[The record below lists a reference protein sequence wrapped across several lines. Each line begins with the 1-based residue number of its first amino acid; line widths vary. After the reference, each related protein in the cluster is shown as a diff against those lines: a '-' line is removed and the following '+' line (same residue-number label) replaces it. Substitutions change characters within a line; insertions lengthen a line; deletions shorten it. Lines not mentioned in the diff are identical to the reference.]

1 MKCFRCGHDSKY
13 SERRDGHCPQCKGKF
28 AFEPREGA
36 RMSDVAF
43 ADAIARVSSDG
54 EVAWGVEHLH
64 YEVARR
70 LKKKARGSVIGGVL
84 LSLFALIIG
93 SAFHVA
99 IGLGLGL
106 LLAFFTYRAARRV
119 ELVLSRAQFDLMW
132 GKWCAAHGAPRRVI
146 HRRPPNAL
154 APPRTLEPDIPSY
167 SFDRAVICDRARTV
181 DLLLANNF
189 HFENNCAVLGEG
201 GYPAQAFEV
210 VRKMLKNNP
219 RLVVYVLHDAT
230 PSGCGLAHRVAREEA
245 WFAGRVRVVDVGLRP
260 AHAFALRGLW
270 LRQRGL
276 VVHTEE
282 LGGLSRAERVWLA
295 KGWTLELAAI
305 RPEQVI
311 KRLYRAISEDRGGAL
326 SESRTTSDGGGGAT
340 DIVYFDTTSMGTEA
354 SASDGGGDSFG

>member
-1 MKCFRCGHDSKY
+1 MKCYRCGHDSKY
-13 SERRDGHCPQCKGKF
+13 NDRKDGHCPQCKGAF
-28 AFEPREGA
+28 AFEPRAGA

-43 ADAIARVSSDG
+43 ADAISRVSSDG

-70 LKKKARGSVIGGVL
+70 LKKKASGSVVGG
-84 LSLFALIIG
+84 IILVVFVFIVG
-93 SAFHVA
+93 CAFHVA
-99 IGLGLGL
+99 VGLGLSLVVGVL
-106 LLAFFTYRAARRV
+106 MYRAARRL
-119 ELVLSRAQFDLMW
+119 EPDISPAQFDLMW
-132 GKWCAAHGAPRRVI
+132 KKWCAAHGTPRRVI

-154 APPRTLEPDIPSY
+154 APARALEPDIPSY

-230 PSGCGLAHRVAREEA
+230 PSGCGLAHRVAQEEA

-270 LRQRGL
+270 LRQRGQ
-276 VVHTEE
+276 VVREAE
-282 LGGLSRAERVWLA
+282 LGGLSRAERVWLS
-295 KGWTLELAAI
+295 KGWTMELAVI
-305 RPEQVI
+305 KPEQVI
-311 KRLYRAISEDRGGAL
+311 KRLYRAISEDRSGA
-326 SESRTTSDGGGGAT
+326 SSGDGGGGGT
-340 DIVYFDTTSMGTEA
+340 DVVYFDTTSMGTEA

>member
-1 MKCFRCGHDSKY
+1 MKCFRCGQDSKY
-13 SERRDGHCPQCKGKF
+13 SERRDGHCPKCRGQF

-36 RMSDVAF
+36 KLSDVAF
-43 ADAIARVSSDG
+43 GEAIARVSSDG
-54 EVAWGVEHLH
+54 EVAWGLEHLR

-70 LKKKARGSVIGGVL
+70 IQKKARGSTIGAVVL
-84 LSLFALIIG
+84 SVFALIVG
-93 SAFHVA
+93 SAFHVVVGV
-99 IGLGLGL
+99 GLGSV
-106 LLAFFTYRAARRV
+106 LAIFAVRAALRADIRV
-119 ELVLSRAQFDLMW
+119 SQHDFDAMW
-132 GKWCAAHGAPRRVI
+132 TQWCAAHGTPRRVI

-154 APPRTLEPDIPSY
+154 APARTLEPDIPSY

-230 PSGCGLAHRVAREEA
+230 PSGCGLAHRVAQEEA

-270 LRQRGL
+270 LRQRGQ
-276 VVHTEE
+276 VVRERE
-282 LGGLSRAERVWLA
+282 LGGLSRAERVWLS
-295 KGWTLELAAI
+295 KGWTMELAVI
-305 RPEQVI
+305 KPEQVI
-311 KRLYRAISEDRGGAL
+311 KRLYRAISEDRSGA
-326 SESRTTSDGGGGAT
+326 SSDGGGGGT
-340 DIVYFDTTSMGTEA
+340 DVVYFDTTSMGSDA